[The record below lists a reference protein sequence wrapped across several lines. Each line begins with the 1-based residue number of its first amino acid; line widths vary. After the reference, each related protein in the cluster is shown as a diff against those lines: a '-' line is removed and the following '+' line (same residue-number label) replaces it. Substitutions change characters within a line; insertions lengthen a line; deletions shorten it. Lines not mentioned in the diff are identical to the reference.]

1 MKPTIVDTGRKFVI
15 HYNGEES
22 YLAYRQR
29 GEVLDFYSTY
39 VPQPLKGKGMAS
51 DLILHGMHYAVMNG
65 LRVKATCPAV
75 SRFLELNRE
84 WQYLT
89 VYSLN

>member
-51 DLILHGMHYAVMNG
+51 DLILYGIHYAVMNG

-75 SRFLELNRE
+75 SRFLEINRE